1 MAVKKPLGGVAS
13 LAIKRGNGNHVLT
26 ATWKVPSSL
35 SKGTK
40 KADKAD
46 KLKVTWTLAIP
57 GKDPRKVEIIKKLS
71 DHNSAVNLSNF
82 NAGKKRYTRASFYP
96 LTTRKLASVT
106 CKALASNKGGS
117 SPKEPSTTY
126 KFKLPKPPVVSAF
139 SMDENTGTV
148 SATITAAADA
158 GQFER
163 YDTEFEF
170 TVKRSDTGATL
181 KSQSSTFTGAS
192 FTVSYDLSAYQS
204 LPDGAYVR
212 FYARARSRGYAGD
225 GAWAEREFY
234 VARPNV
240 PTIDGIS
247 VPSKAAQDRVTV
259 NIKLN
264 KGVVEDKEKKKHT
277 THPITQVKLEA
288 LADVAYATVEQV
300 EAASDR
306 WEEVGAPD
314 NGSCMALSCLVSD
327 VMPTAGNH
335 SWVRV
340 KAWYLVE
347 GALVSYSRPEE
358 VSALY
363 VPATTVTADSVVIID
378 AQSGEDGTTALV
390 TLAWAPDGTTDT
402 STGTELSWS
411 DQPDTW
417 RSTDDPDTYEV
428 TYDDGPVTHGGVSY
442 QSSASIAIKGLDGG
456 TPTYIKARRYT
467 DGDSG
472 MAYGPYGDMA
482 TVIPSVAPA
491 SVALAVPGFVPE
503 GQGITCSWTF
513 SGGSPQTAWQLLL
526 ADGTVIASGTDATGA
541 ATISAERAAELATN
555 GALTIRVAVSTG
567 GAWVESTAK
576 TTHIVPKP
584 TFAVAPSATYAEQG
598 DGIGIP
604 CTCSA
609 AGASVALTVTSMGTS
624 GDGPAGMVIQADGDV
639 IWSGVVLPEWT
650 SGAATVTL
658 PAGLDLIDGTEYQ
671 VTASATDPA
680 TELTSDVSTAT
691 FAVAWSHQ
699 APDPDGCV
707 TLTPIDTYDTDGTS
721 VKAVRIDLVPPST
734 SVATDCYDIYRLTN
748 DGAQL
753 IGETWPLTATLT
765 DQYAPYG
772 DGMTHYYRIACRTAD
787 GDVEWYDAPYE
798 MGGSVLRIDW
808 QGGTVELPY
817 DLAISDGYGK
827 DVDIHEY
834 LDGSTD
840 AFYNQGIRRTAK
852 LATTVLRLEDPA
864 TIAAVKELAHFVGP
878 AFVRTP
884 DGSAY
889 EAHVEVTDMT
899 PTHELSSVSIS
910 ATEVAL
916 TPAYTLPTYN
926 VEDESEG

>member
-1 MAVKKPLGGVAS
+1 M
-13 LAIKRGNGNHVLT
+13 
-26 ATWKVPSSL
+26 
-35 SKGTK
+35 
-40 KADKAD
+40 
-46 KLKVTWTLAIP
+46 
-57 GKDPRKVEIIKKLS
+57 
-71 DHNSAVNLSNF
+71 
-82 NAGKKRYTRASFYP
+82 
-96 LTTRKLASVT
+96 
-106 CKALASNKGGS
+106 
-117 SPKEPSTTY
+117 
-126 KFKLPKPPVVSAF
+126 
-139 SMDENTGTV
+139 
-148 SATITAAADA
+148 
-158 GQFER
+158 
-163 YDTEFEF
+163 
-170 TVKRSDTGATL
+170 
-181 KSQSSTFTGAS
+181 
-192 FTVSYDLSAYQS
+192 
-204 LPDGAYVR
+204 
-212 FYARARSRGYAGD
+212 
-225 GAWAEREFY
+225 
-234 VARPNV
+234 
-240 PTIDGIS
+240 
-247 VPSKAAQDRVTV
+247 
-259 NIKLN
+259 
-264 KGVVEDKEKKKHT
+264 
-277 THPITQVKLEA
+277 
-288 LADVAYATVEQV
+288 
-300 EAASDR
+300 
-306 WEEVGAPD
+306 
-314 NGSCMALSCLVSD
+314 
-327 VMPTAGNH
+327 
-335 SWVRV
+335 
-340 KAWYLVE
+340 
-347 GALVSYSRPEE
+347 
-358 VSALY
+358 
-363 VPATTVTADSVVIID
+363 
-378 AQSGEDGTTALV
+378 
-390 TLAWAPDGTTDT
+390 
-402 STGTELSWS
+402 
-411 DQPDTW
+411 
-417 RSTDDPDTYEV
+417 
-428 TYDDGPVTHGGVSY
+428 THGGVSY

-503 GQGITCSWTF
+503 GSGITCSWTF

-555 GALTIRVAVSTG
+555 GALTISVAVSTG

-576 TTHIVPKP
+576 VTHIVPKP
-584 TFAVAPSATYAEQG
+584 TFSVTPSATYTEQG

-609 AGASVALTVTSMGTS
+609 AGATVALTVTSLGTS

-639 IWSGVVLPEWT
+639 VWSGVLSPEW
-650 SGAATVTL
+650 SEGAASLTL
-658 PAGLDLIDGTEYQ
+658 PAGLYLIDGTEYQ

-680 TELTSDVSTAT
+680 TGLSSDTSTAT

-707 TLTPIDTYDTDGTS
+707 TLTPIDTYDTDGNS
-721 VKAVRIDLVPPST
+721 VKAVRIDLVPPAD

>member
-1 MAVKKPLGGVAS
+1 MAVKKPLGGVAGLS
-13 LAIKRGNGNHVLT
+13 IKRGSGNHVLT
-26 ATWKVPSSL
+26 AAWKVPKSL
-35 SKGTK
+35 SKGTD
-40 KADKAD
+40 KAGAAD
-46 KLKVTWTLAIP
+46 KLTVTWTLAIP
-57 GKDPRKVEIIKKLS
+57 GKDPKKIEIIKKLT
-71 DHNSAVNLSNF
+71 DHDSAVNLSNF
-82 NAGKKRYTRASFYP
+82 NAGRKTYTRNSFYP
-96 LTTRKLASVT
+96 LTTRKLASAT
-106 CKALASNKGGS
+106 CKVVAANKGGS

-126 KFKLPKPPVVSAF
+126 KFKKPKAPTVGAF
-139 SMDENTGTV
+139 SMNEGTGSV
-148 SATITAAADA
+148 SATITAAADS
-158 GQFER
+158 GVHER
-163 YDTEFEF
+163 YDTEFQF

-181 KSQSSTFTGAS
+181 KSQSSTFTGGS
-192 FTVSYDLSAYQS
+192 FTVSYDLSYQG
-204 LPDGAYVR
+204 LPDGVYVR
-212 FYARARSRGYAGD
+212 FYAKARSRGYAGAS
-225 GAWAEREFY
+225 AWADREFY
-234 VARPNV
+234 VAKPNV
-240 PTIDGIS
+240 PTIEGIS
-247 VPSKAAQDRVTV
+247 VPSKATQDRVTV
-259 NIKLN
+259 NVKLN
-264 KGVVEDKEKKKHT
+264 RGVVTDKAKKKHA

-288 LADVAYATVEQV
+288 LADVAYATREQV

-314 NGSCMALSCLVSD
+314 NGNCTALSCLVGD

-390 TLAWAPDGTTDT
+390 TLAWAPEGTTDT

-417 RSTDDPDTYEV
+417 RSTDDPETYEV

-456 TPTYIKARRYT
+456 TTTYIRARRYT

-472 MAYGPYGDMA
+472 LAYGPYGDTA

-491 SVALAVPGFVPE
+491 SVVLDVDGFVPE
-503 GQGITCSWTF
+503 GSGITCSWTF

-526 ADGTVIASGTDATGA
+526 SDGVVIAEGTDAMGA
-541 ATISAERAAELATN
+541 ATIAADRAAELATN
-555 GALTIRVAVSTG
+555 NALTIRVAVSTG
-567 GAWVESTAK
+567 GAWVTSAAK

-584 TFAVAPSATYAEQG
+584 TFSVTPSATYTAQG

-609 AGASVALTVTSMGTS
+609 ANASVALTVTSLGTS

-658 PAGLDLIDGTEYQ
+658 PTGLDLIDGTKYQ
-671 VTASATDPA
+671 VVATATDPA
-680 TELTSDVSTAT
+680 TELVSDPSTAT
-691 FAVAWSHQ
+691 FAIAWSHQ

-707 TLTPIDTYDTDGTS
+707 TLTPIDTYDTDGNS
-721 VKAVRIDLVPPST
+721 VKAVRIDLVPPT
-734 SVATDCYDIYRLTN
+734 NSVATDCYDIYRLTN

-753 IGETWPLTATLT
+753 IGETWPLTATAI

-798 MGGSVLRIDW
+798 MGGSVLRFDW

-827 DVDIHEY
+827 DVDVHSY
-834 LDGSTD
+834 LDGSVD
-840 AFYNQGIRRTAK
+840 AFYNQGIQRTAK
-852 LATTVLRLEDPA
+852 LATTVLRLDDPD
-864 TIAAVKELAHFVGP
+864 TVAAVKELAHFVGP

-889 EAHVEVTDMT
+889 EADVQVTDMT

-910 ATEVAL
+910 ATEVHL
-916 TPAYTLPTYN
+916 TPAYQLPTYN
-926 VEDESEG
+926 VEDETEG

>member
-13 LAIKRGNGNHVLT
+13 LAIKRGSGNRVLT

-35 SKGTK
+35 SKGTD

-46 KLKVTWTLAIP
+46 KLTVTWTLAIP
-57 GKDPRKVEIIKKLS
+57 GKDPKKVEIIKKLS
-71 DHNSAVNLSNF
+71 DHNSVVNLSNF
-82 NAGKKRYTRASFYP
+82 NAGKKTYTRSSFYP
-96 LTTRKLASVT
+96 LTKRKLSAVT
-106 CKALASNKGGS
+106 CKVVASNKDGS

-126 KFKLPKPPVVSAF
+126 RFKKPNKPVVGAF
-139 SMDENTGTV
+139 SMNADTGNV
-148 SATITAAADA
+148 SATITAAADK
-158 GQFER
+158 GVYER
-163 YDTEFEF
+163 YDTEFQF

-181 KSQSSTFTGAS
+181 KSQSSTFTGNS

-212 FYARARSRGYAGD
+212 FYAKARSRGYAGAS
-225 GAWAEREFY
+225 AWVDREFY
-234 VARPNV
+234 VAKPNV
-240 PTIDGIS
+240 PSIDSID

-259 NIKLN
+259 NVKLN
-264 KGVVEDKEKKKHT
+264 RGVTKDKSGNHT

-300 EAASDR
+300 EAASDQ
-306 WEEVGAPD
+306 WQEVGAPD
-314 NGSCMALSCLVSD
+314 NGNCAALSCLVSD
-327 VMPTAGNH
+327 VMPSAGNH

-347 GALVSYSRPEE
+347 NALVSYSRPEE

-390 TLAWAPDGTTDT
+390 TLAWAPEGTTDT

-417 RSTDDPDTYEV
+417 RSTDDPETYEV
-428 TYDDGPVTHGGVSY
+428 TYDDGPVTHGGVTY

-526 ADGTVIASGTDATGA
+526 SDGTVIASGTDATGA
-541 ATISAERAAELATN
+541 ATISAERAEELATN

-567 GAWVESTAK
+567 GAWVQSLAK

-584 TFAVAPSATYAEQG
+584 TFAVTPSATYTAQG
-598 DGIGIP
+598 DGIQIP
-604 CTCSA
+604 ATCSA
-609 AGASVALTVTSMGTS
+609 AGATVALTVTSMGTS

-639 IWSGVVLPEWT
+639 VWSGVVLPEWA
-650 SGAATVTL
+650 SGAATITL
-658 PAGLDLIDGTEYQ
+658 PAGLDLVDGTEYQ

-680 TELTSDVSTAT
+680 TGLVSEQVEAT

-707 TLTPIDTYDTDGTS
+707 TLTPIDTYDTDGNS

-734 SVATDCYDIYRLTN
+734 SVAADCYDIYRLTN

-910 ATEVAL
+910 ATEVNL
-916 TPAYTLPTYN
+916 TAAYMLPTYN